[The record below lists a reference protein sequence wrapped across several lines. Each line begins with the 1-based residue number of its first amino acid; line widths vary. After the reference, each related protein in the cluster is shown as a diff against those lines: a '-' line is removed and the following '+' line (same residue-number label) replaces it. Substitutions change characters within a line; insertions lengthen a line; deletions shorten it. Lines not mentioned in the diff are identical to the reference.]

1 MFSKKMVDNSLGAN
15 CQPFFFIIRLCYIN
29 ILALA
34 SGKAER
40 YIADVAATSHPYTQL
55 HTPKRSTPTV
65 QRARAVRVAQS
76 LWNVAI
82 GVSVLLMYIHFTI
95 FK

>member
-40 YIADVAATSHPYTQL
+40 YIADVAATSHP
-55 HTPKRSTPTV
+55 
-65 QRARAVRVAQS
+65 
-76 LWNVAI
+76 
-82 GVSVLLMYIHFTI
+82 
-95 FK
+95 